1 MPGMPGSATQ
11 AIPWP
16 IPAEVERG
24 NSRPDWLSSVYRCL
38 SQRVYLLEDAI
49 MKLASEG
56 HRWQDLS
63 QEDHNFLYEMVVF
76 AILSALIVVFL
87 G

>member
-1 MPGMPGSATQ
+1 
-11 AIPWP
+11 
-16 IPAEVERG
+16 
-24 NSRPDWLSSVYRCL
+24 
-38 SQRVYLLEDAI
+38 